1 MQKLIILNTREI
13 KKIKVITQND
23 FGYSLKSDYA
33 YLRNDKNRIFLVNK
47 DLGRLDIDKL
57 KIDKIG
63 LYFAEVKH
71 NHVRLSKEG
80 SQLLAKEAEKN
91 EVTLKNV
98 VELSEKEM
106 KDYFQGL
113 DLEKDLGDDNKFI
126 LLKYNQEIFGCAKYK
141 EKKILNFLPKIHRG
155 EVII

>member
-13 KKIKVITQND
+13 KKIKEVLKND
-23 FGYSLKSDYA
+23 FGYSPQEDYA

-47 DLGRLDIDKL
+47 DIGRLDIDKL

-71 NHVRLSKEG
+71 NRVRLSKEG
-80 SQLLAKEAEKN
+80 AQLLAKEAEKN
-91 EVTLKNV
+91 KVILKNV
-98 VELSEKEM
+98 VEFSEKEM
-106 KDYFQGL
+106 SDYFRGL
-113 DLEKDLGDDNKFI
+113 DLEKELGDDNKFI
-126 LLKYNQEIFGCAKYK
+126 LLKYGREIFGCAKYK

>member
-13 KKIKVITQND
+13 KKIKEVIKND

-91 EVTLKNV
+91 KVTLENV
-98 VELSEKEM
+98 VEFSEKEM
-106 KDYFQGL
+106 KDYFQGI